1 MKMAMHYIY
10 CHFRLKVLLNLANRK
25 KGACGAPERKQK
37 SSTDILM
44 MAAPQVV
51 NKKKEKDRLKVL
63 LNLANRK
70 KGACGAPE
78 RKQKSSTDILM
89 MAAPQV
95 ANKKKEK
102 EKKALGAAK
111 NVQWLPTANIQLW
124 ILTHRIT

>member
-1 MKMAMHYIY
+1 MTQVEHNKRERNKYIPYLGPDLHEHDMEMAMHYIY
-10 CHFRLKVLLNLANRK
+10 CHF
-25 KGACGAPERKQK
+25 
-37 SSTDILM
+37 
-44 MAAPQVV
+44 
-51 NKKKEKDRLKVL
+51 RLKVL